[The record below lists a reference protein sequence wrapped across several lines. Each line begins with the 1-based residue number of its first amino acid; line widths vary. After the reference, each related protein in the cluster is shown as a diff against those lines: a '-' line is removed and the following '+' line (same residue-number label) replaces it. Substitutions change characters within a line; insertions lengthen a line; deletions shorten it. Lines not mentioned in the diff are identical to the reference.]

1 MKTEIEEYI
10 AAYTDGK
17 KFIAALK
24 DGEKTFLSPQIFPS
38 CLLLIPEVPFLKNNN

>member
-10 AAYTDGK
+10 AAYRDGE

-24 DGEKTFLSPQIFPS
+24 DGEKAFLSPIFPS